1 MTKLERKPTQR
12 DKVLNYIR
20 QFGYITSWQ
29 AYQDLGITQLAS
41 RIFELKELGYEF
53 KKTRVNTQN
62 RLGEPT
68 HYDEYRLAE
77 ETK

>member
-1 MTKLERKPTQR
+1 MAKLERKLTQR

-20 QFGYITSWQ
+20 QFGFITSWQ

-68 HYDEYRLAE
+68 HYDEYRLVE
-77 ETK
+77 GTK

>member
-1 MTKLERKPTQR
+1 MGKLERKPTQR